1 MNKSTQFLKKFFL
14 VPIFYLF
21 CILVVIIGTTNL
33 VTEPSN
39 DRVWNNDQKI
49 LPYAEINDNLVT
61 IFNIRNFVY
70 TSTTDFEERY
80 YNKTFDINTLKN
92 IWYVLE
98 PFEGIPGS
106 AHTFLSFEFENNQ
119 FLAISIEIRKEK
131 GETFN
136 PIKGAFNQYELTY
149 VIADERD
156 VIKLRSN
163 YRKDDVYVYPVKSTK
178 EGSKKLFLDM
188 ITRAN
193 TLREYPEFY
202 NTLTSNCTTNIVKHI
217 NKISPKSVPFF
228 TLQVIFPKHSDK
240 IAYKLGLLN
249 TNLSFEDARARH
261 YINNKASKYADDE
274 NFSVKI
280 REE

>member
-1 MNKSTQFLKKFFL
+1 MNKSIQFLKKFFL
-14 VPIFYLF
+14 IPIFYLF

-39 DRVWNNDQKI
+39 DRAWNNDQKI

-61 IFNIRNFVY
+61 IFNIRNFIY

-98 PFEGIPGS
+98 PFEGVPGS

-136 PIKGAFNQYELTY
+136 PI
-149 VIADERD
+149 
-156 VIKLRSN
+156 
-163 YRKDDVYVYPVKSTK
+163 
-178 EGSKKLFLDM
+178 
-188 ITRAN
+188 
-193 TLREYPEFY
+193 
-202 NTLTSNCTTNIVKHI
+202 
-217 NKISPKSVPFF
+217 
-228 TLQVIFPKHSDK
+228 
-240 IAYKLGLLN
+240 
-249 TNLSFEDARARH
+249 
-261 YINNKASKYADDE
+261 
-274 NFSVKI
+274 
-280 REE
+280 